1 MTHGDG
7 DGWVGCGQ
15 DHQHWGRHG
24 AAGLLIWAPDGSG
37 RPLVLLIRRAGWS
50 HHGDTWGP
58 PGGARDS
65 HETPA
70 EAAVREA
77 AEECGAPA
85 GLVRI
90 SGLLD
95 DDHGGWSYQT
105 LIGQAAEPF
114 AVAAQ
119 PGGHRDRLDPGR
131 RRRLAP
137 AAPGLRRGLAGHP
150 RGPRAGHADRGRR
163 ERDGITGRRLV
174 ARPCGRDGPAPWRAD
189 GAGGR
194 RHRPAPRM
202 AAERPWTGGTRGS
215 CWWWRASP
223 GRCWTG
229 CPPTGAVQVV
239 AAPGEGDDTIADLAG
254 RLPGRRFVVTADREL
269 RRRCEAGGRGRHRA
283 AVADGAAGGVSPAG
297 VTGACPRSERRTGR
311 LAK

>member
-90 SGLLD
+90 SGLLA

-114 AVAAQ
+114 AVRPSREATETAWIPAGDVASLPLHPGFAAAW
-119 PGGHRDRLDPGR
+119 PVI
-131 RRRLAP
+131 
-137 AAPGLRRGLAGHP
+137 
-150 RGPRAGHADRGRR
+150 R
-163 ERDGITGRRLV
+163 EALVPVTVIVDGANVMGS
-174 ARPCGRDGPAPWRAD
+174 RAD
-189 GAGGR
+189 GWWHDRAGAMARLHGELTALAADGIAR
-194 RHRPAPRM
+194 IPDGSGAALDRWYPRFVLVVEGKARAVLARVPAD
-202 AAERPWTGGTRGS
+202 
-215 CWWWRASP
+215 
-223 GRCWTG
+223 
-229 CPPTGAVQVV
+229 GAVEVV
-239 AAPGEGDDTIADLAG
+239 AAPGEGDDTIAGRAG

-269 RRRCEAGGRGRHRA
+269 RRRCEAVGA
-283 AVADGAAGGVSPAG
+283 AV
-297 VTGACPRSERRTGR
+297 TGPRWLTTL
-311 LAK
+311 LAESAPRV

>member
-15 DHQHWGRHG
+15 DHRHWGRHG

-90 SGLLD
+90 SALLD

-114 AVAAQ
+114 TVRPSREATETAWIPADDVAWLPDGSGAALDRWYPRFVLVVEGKTRAV
-119 PGGHRDRLDPGR
+119 LGR
-131 RRRLAP
+131 VP
-137 AAPGLRRGLAGHP
+137 
-150 RGPRAGHADRGRR
+150 
-163 ERDGITGRRLV
+163 
-174 ARPCGRDGPAPWRAD
+174 AD
-189 GAGGR
+189 GAV
-194 RHRPAPRM
+194 P
-202 AAERPWTGGTRGS
+202 
-215 CWWWRASP
+215 
-223 GRCWTG
+223 
-229 CPPTGAVQVV
+229 VV
-239 AAPGEGDDTIADLAG
+239 AAPAEGDDTIADLAG

-269 RRRCEAGGRGRHRA
+269 RRRCEAAGA
-283 AVADGAAGGVSPAG
+283 AVAGPRWLTALLAGSAHRV
-297 VTGACPRSERRTGR
+297 
-311 LAK
+311 